1 MHLRTSL
8 RVLALAVL
16 LAQPAF
22 AKPAKTTSPAV
33 VAPAAD
39 DPTSDDP
46 SAPPPRAPAA
56 TPTAPAGTTPAA
68 RPAAP
73 APAAAQPTFAPQG
86 APAQRDEL
94 SPEQKAAIKEADRM
108 RIEKARI
115 DAEVALAEAKRAE
128 ELAPLNAEVAR
139 LTAERSLRLAKASAE
154 AAALDDERARLER
167 QAGLEAA
174 RSSARLTERSN
185 KIRELEAEAKQLQL
199 EAANT
204 VARLSNEIQR
214 FQKEDEARK
223 VASKAKPKY
232 LKDPLVDGVLYVS
245 DRRIAL
251 NGAVTEQLADYVCTR
266 ISFYN
271 NQSSEFPIFIVVD
284 NSPGGSVAAG
294 YQIQKAMA
302 ASKAPVH
309 VVVKGFAA
317 SMTAVIATLAERS
330 YCYPNTIILHHQA
343 SNTLRGNMTVLKEQI
358 DFTNQWFDR
367 LATPIAK
374 KMGISLQ
381 DFVKQM
387 YANDST
393 GDWQAF
399 GDKAKELKWV
409 DHVVERIEETA
420 VLDLLPAPPSPPA
433 MMPQPLPQPP
443 TRTEISGV
451 VTKVDDKG
459 RPYFELP
466 SLANPFDAWWLYDP
480 QGLYRAR

>member
-1 MHLRTSL
+1 MRA
-8 RVLALAVL
+8 LALACL
-16 LAQPAF
+16 TAAPLCAQ
-22 AKPAKTTSPAV
+22 TE
-33 VAPAAD
+33 AP
-39 DPTSDDP
+39 
-46 SAPPPRAPAA
+46 
-56 TPTAPAGTTPAA
+56 

-73 APAAAQPTFAPQG
+73 ATPPAAAPAAPG
-86 APAQRDEL
+86 PVASPAVTRDEPN
-94 SPEQKAAIKEADRM
+94 PEQKAMLKEVERM
-108 RIEKARI
+108 RADKARI
-115 DAEVALAEAKRAE
+115 DAELALAEAKRAE

-139 LTAERSLRLAKASAE
+139 LNAERALRLAKASAE
-154 AAALDDERARLER
+154 AAAIEDERARLER
-167 QAGLEAA
+167 QTALETA
-174 RSSARLTERSN
+174 RSSARLVERSN
-185 KIRELEAEAKQLQL
+185 RIRELEAESKQLQL

-223 VASKAKPKY
+223 IASKAKPKY
-232 LKDPLVDGVLYVS
+232 LKEPLVDGVLYVS
-245 DRRIAL
+245 DRRIAF

-266 ISFYN
+266 IAFYN

-317 SMTAVIATLAERS
+317 SMTAVICTLAERS
-330 YCYPNTIILHHQA
+330 YCYPNTILMHHQA
-343 SNTLRGNMTVLKEQI
+343 SNVVRGNMTVLKEQI

-367 LATPIAK
+367 LATPVAR
-374 KMGISLQ
+374 KMGLTLPE
-381 DFVKQM
+381 FVKQM

-420 VLDLLPAPPSPPA
+420 VLDLLPVPVAASMMPPPSPQ
-433 MMPQPLPQPP
+433 PQPSPQPP
-443 TRTEISGV
+443 PRTEVSGV
-451 VTKVDDKG
+451 VSRVDDQG
-459 RPYFELP
+459 RPYYELP
-466 SLANPFDAWWLYDP
+466 PLANPFDAWWIYDP

>member
-16 LAQPAF
+16 TAAPVFAQQTK
-22 AKPAKTTSPAV
+22 AKRAA
-33 VAPAAD
+33 APAAD
-39 DPTSDDP
+39 
-46 SAPPPRAPAA
+46 APAA
-56 TPTAPAGTTPAA
+56 TTAA
-68 RPAAP
+68 PAAP
-73 APAAAQPTFAPQG
+73 TAVVLTGG

-94 SPEQKAAIKEADRM
+94 TPEQKAAMKEADRM

-115 DAEVALAEAKRAE
+115 DAELALAEAKRAE
-128 ELAPLNAEVAR
+128 ELAPLQAEVAK

-154 AAALDDERARLER
+154 AAALEDERAKLER
-167 QAGLEAA
+167 QAALEAA

-232 LKDPLVDGVLYVS
+232 LKDPLVDGVLYIS
-245 DRRIAL
+245 DRRISF

-266 ISFYN
+266 IAFYN

-317 SMTAVIATLAERS
+317 SMTAVICTLAERS
-330 YCYPNTIILHHQA
+330 YCYPNTILLHHQA
-343 SNTLRGNMTVLKEQI
+343 ANVVRGNMTVLKEQI
-358 DFTNQWFDR
+358 DFTNQWFER
-367 LATPIAK
+367 LATPVAK

-381 DFVKQM
+381 EFVKQM

-409 DHVVERIEETA
+409 DNVVERIEETA
-420 VLDLLPAPPSPPA
+420 VLDLLPAPPTPSATPS
-433 MMPQPLPQPP
+433 PQPQPQPP
-443 TRTEISGV
+443 TRTEISGI
-451 VTKVDDKG
+451 TTRVDDKG

-466 SLANPFDAWWLYDP
+466 ALANPFDAWWLYDP

>member
-1 MHLRTSL
+1 MPLRTSL
-8 RVLALAVL
+8 RVLALAL
-16 LAQPAF
+16 LAAAP
-22 AKPAKTTSPAV
+22 
-33 VAPAAD
+33 VAAQQ
-39 DPTSDDP
+39 TK
-46 SAPPPRAPAA
+46 
-56 TPTAPAGTTPAA
+56 A

-73 APAAAQPTFAPQG
+73 AADAPAGVAAVPAPAIPAA
-86 APAQRDEL
+86 RDEL
-94 SPEQKAAIKEADRM
+94 TPEQKTAMKEADRM
-108 RIEKARI
+108 RGEKARI
-115 DAEVALAEAKRAE
+115 DAELALAEAKRAE
-128 ELAPLNAEVAR
+128 ELAPLNAEVSR
-139 LTAERSLRLAKASAE
+139 LTAERALRLAKASAE
-154 AAALDDERARLER
+154 AAALDDERAKLER
-167 QAGLEAA
+167 QAALESARA
-174 RSSARLTERSN
+174 GARLAERSS

-223 VASKAKPKY
+223 VATKAKPKY
-232 LKDPLVDGVLYVS
+232 LKDPLVDGVLYIS
-245 DRRIAL
+245 DRRIPF

-266 ISFYN
+266 IAFYN

-317 SMTAVIATLAERS
+317 SMTAVICTLAERS

-343 SNTLRGNMTVLKEQI
+343 SNTVRGNMTVLKEQI
-358 DFTNQWFDR
+358 DFTNKWFDR
-367 LATPIAK
+367 LATPVAK
-374 KMGISLQ
+374 KMGISLEE
-381 DFVKQM
+381 FVKQM
-387 YANDST
+387 YSNDST
-393 GDWQAF
+393 GDWQVF

-409 DHVVERIEETA
+409 ENVIERIEETS
-420 VLDLLPAPPSPPA
+420 VLDLLPVPVAPMA
-433 MMPQPLPQPP
+433 MPLPQPP

-451 VTKVDDKG
+451 ITRVDDKG

-466 SLANPFDAWWLYDP
+466 ALANPFDAWWLYDP

>member
-1 MHLRTSL
+1 MHLRTTL

-16 LAQPAF
+16 VTAPVFAQQTK
-22 AKPAKTTSPAV
+22 AKRAA
-33 VAPAAD
+33 APAAD
-39 DPTSDDP
+39 APATPAAATP
-46 SAPPPRAPAA
+46 STGAPAA
-56 TPTAPAGTTPAA
+56 PGV
-68 RPAAP
+68 
-73 APAAAQPTFAPQG
+73 
-86 APAQRDEL
+86 PAQRDEL
-94 SPEQKAAIKEADRM
+94 TPEQKASIKEADRM

-115 DAEVALAEAKRAE
+115 DAELALAEAKRAE
-128 ELAPLNAEVAR
+128 ELAPLQAEVAK

-154 AAALDDERARLER
+154 AAALEDERAKLER
-167 QAGLEAA
+167 QAALEAA

-199 EAANT
+199 ESANT

-232 LKDPLVDGVLYVS
+232 LKDPLVDGVLYIS
-245 DRRIAL
+245 DRRIAF

-317 SMTAVIATLAERS
+317 SMTAVICTLAERS

-343 SNTLRGNMTVLKEQI
+343 SNVVRGNMTVLKEQI

-367 LATPIAK
+367 LATPVAK

-381 DFVKQM
+381 EFVKQM

-409 DHVVERIEETA
+409 DNVIERIEETA
-420 VLDLLPAPPSPPA
+420 ILDLLPVPVAPPA
-433 MMPQPLPQPP
+433 MMPMPLPP

-451 VTKVDDKG
+451 TSRVDDKG

-466 SLANPFDAWWLYDP
+466 ALANPFDAWWLYDP

>member
-1 MHLRTSL
+1 MRA
-8 RVLALAVL
+8 LALACL
-16 LAQPAF
+16 TAAPLCAQ
-22 AKPAKTTSPAV
+22 TE
-33 VAPAAD
+33 AP
-39 DPTSDDP
+39 
-46 SAPPPRAPAA
+46 
-56 TPTAPAGTTPAA
+56 

-73 APAAAQPTFAPQG
+73 ATPPAAAPAAPG
-86 APAQRDEL
+86 PVASPAVTRDEP
-94 SPEQKAAIKEADRM
+94 SPEQKAMLKEVERM
-108 RIEKARI
+108 RADKARI
-115 DAEVALAEAKRAE
+115 DAELALAEAKRAE

-139 LTAERSLRLAKASAE
+139 LNAERALRLAKASAE
-154 AAALDDERARLER
+154 AAALEDERARLER
-167 QAGLEAA
+167 QTALETA
-174 RSSARLTERSN
+174 RSSARLVERSN
-185 KIRELEAEAKQLQL
+185 RIRELEAESKQLQL

-204 VARLSNEIQR
+204 FARLSNEIQR

-223 VASKAKPKY
+223 IASKAKPKY
-232 LKDPLVDGVLYVS
+232 LKEPLVDGVLYVS
-245 DRRIAL
+245 DRRIAF

-266 ISFYN
+266 IAFYN

-317 SMTAVIATLAERS
+317 SMTAVICTLAERS
-330 YCYPNTIILHHQA
+330 YCYPNTILMHHQA
-343 SNTLRGNMTVLKEQI
+343 SNVVRGNMTVLKEQI

-367 LATPIAK
+367 LATPVAR
-374 KMGISLQ
+374 KMGLTLPE
-381 DFVKQM
+381 FVKQM

-420 VLDLLPAPPSPPA
+420 VLDLLPVPVAASMMPPPSPQ
-433 MMPQPLPQPP
+433 PQPSPQPP
-443 TRTEISGV
+443 PRTEVSGV
-451 VTKVDDKG
+451 VSRVDDQG
-459 RPYFELP
+459 RPYYELP
-466 SLANPFDAWWLYDP
+466 PLANPFDAWWIYDP

>member
-16 LAQPAF
+16 TVAPVFAQQTK
-22 AKPAKTTSPAV
+22 AKRAA
-33 VAPAAD
+33 APAAD
-39 DPTSDDP
+39 
-46 SAPPPRAPAA
+46 
-56 TPTAPAGTTPAA
+56 
-68 RPAAP
+68 
-73 APAAAQPTFAPQG
+73 APAAAPAAAPVAAPTTIAPG
-86 APAQRDEL
+86 APIPRDEL
-94 SPEQKAAIKEADRM
+94 TPEQKTAMKEADRM
-108 RIEKARI
+108 RGEKARI
-115 DAEVALAEAKRAE
+115 DAELALAEAKRTE

-139 LTAERSLRLAKASAE
+139 LTAERALRLAKASAE
-154 AAALDDERARLER
+154 AATLEDERAKLER

-174 RSSARLTERSN
+174 RSGARLTERSN

-204 VARLSNEIQR
+204 IARLSNEIQR

-223 VASKAKPKY
+223 IASKAKPKY
-232 LKDPLVDGVLYVS
+232 LKDPLVDGVLYIS
-245 DRRIAL
+245 DRRISF

-317 SMTAVIATLAERS
+317 SMTAVICTLAERS
-330 YCYPNTIILHHQA
+330 YCYPNTILLHHQA
-343 SNTLRGNMTVLKEQI
+343 SNVVRGNMTVLKEQI

-367 LATPIAK
+367 LATPVAK
-374 KMGISLQ
+374 KMGLTLPE
-381 DFVKQM
+381 FVKQM
-387 YANDST
+387 YANDSS

-409 DHVVERIEETA
+409 DNVIERIEETA
-420 VLDLLPAPPSPPA
+420 ILDLLPVPVAPPA
-433 MMPQPLPQPP
+433 MMPMPLPP

-451 VTKVDDKG
+451 TSRVDDKG

-466 SLANPFDAWWLYDP
+466 ALANPFDAWWLYDP

>member
-16 LAQPAF
+16 
-22 AKPAKTTSPAV
+22 T
-33 VAPAAD
+33 VAPVFAQQTKAKRPAAPATD
-39 DPTSDDP
+39 
-46 SAPPPRAPAA
+46 APAA
-56 TPTAPAGTTPAA
+56 TPTTQPI
-68 RPAAP
+68 
-73 APAAAQPTFAPQG
+73 AQQG

-94 SPEQKAAIKEADRM
+94 TPEQKASMKEADRM
-108 RIEKARI
+108 RGEKARI
-115 DAEVALAEAKRAE
+115 DAELALAEAKRAE

-139 LTAERSLRLAKASAE
+139 LTTERALRLAKASAE
-154 AAALDDERARLER
+154 AAALEDERAKLER

-204 VARLSNEIQR
+204 IARLSNEIQR

-223 VASKAKPKY
+223 IASKAKPKY
-232 LKDPLVDGVLYVS
+232 LKDPLVDGVLYIS
-245 DRRIAL
+245 DRRISF

-266 ISFYN
+266 IAFYN

-317 SMTAVIATLAERS
+317 SMTAVICTLAERS
-330 YCYPNTIILHHQA
+330 YCYPNTILLHHQA
-343 SNTLRGNMTVLKEQI
+343 SNVVRGNMTVLKEQI
-358 DFTNQWFDR
+358 DFTNQWFYR
-367 LATPIAK
+367 LATPVAK
-374 KMGISLQ
+374 KMGISLEE
-381 DFVKQM
+381 FVKQM

-393 GDWQAF
+393 GDWTAF

-409 DHVVERIEETA
+409 DNVIERIEETA
-420 VLDLLPAPPSPPA
+420 VLDLLPVPVAPSS
-433 MMPQPLPQPP
+433 MPMPLPQPP

-451 VTKVDDKG
+451 TSRVDDKG

-466 SLANPFDAWWLYDP
+466 ALANPFDAWWLYDP

>member
-16 LAQPAF
+16 
-22 AKPAKTTSPAV
+22 T
-33 VAPAAD
+33 VAPVFAQQTKAK
-39 DPTSDDP
+39 
-46 SAPPPRAPAA
+46 RA
-56 TPTAPAGTTPAA
+56 
-68 RPAAP
+68 AAP
-73 APAAAQPTFAPQG
+73 VADAPAAASAAAPVAAPTTIAPG
-86 APAQRDEL
+86 APIPRDEL
-94 SPEQKAAIKEADRM
+94 TPEQKVSMKEADRM
-108 RIEKARI
+108 RGEKARI
-115 DAEVALAEAKRAE
+115 DAELALADAKRTE
-128 ELAPLNAEVAR
+128 ELAPLNAEVTR
-139 LTAERSLRLAKASAE
+139 LTAERALRLAKASAE
-154 AAALDDERARLER
+154 AAALEDERAKLER

-204 VARLSNEIQR
+204 IARLSNEIQR

-223 VASKAKPKY
+223 IASKAKPKY
-232 LKDPLVDGVLYVS
+232 LKDPLVDGVLYIS
-245 DRRIAL
+245 DRRISF

-317 SMTAVIATLAERS
+317 SMTAVICTLAERS

-343 SNTLRGNMTVLKEQI
+343 SNVVRGNMTVLKEQI

-367 LATPIAK
+367 LATPVAK
-374 KMGISLQ
+374 KMGISLPE
-381 DFVKQM
+381 FVKQM

-409 DHVVERIEETA
+409 DNVIDRIEETA
-420 VLDLLPAPPSPPA
+420 VLDLLPVPVAPPA
-433 MMPQPLPQPP
+433 MMPMPLPP

-451 VTKVDDKG
+451 TSRVDDKG

-466 SLANPFDAWWLYDP
+466 ALANPFDAWWLYDP

>member
-16 LAQPAF
+16 TVAPGFAQQTK
-22 AKPAKTTSPAV
+22 AKRAA
-33 VAPAAD
+33 APAAD
-39 DPTSDDP
+39 
-46 SAPPPRAPAA
+46 APAA
-56 TPTAPAGTTPAA
+56 TT
-68 RPAAP
+68 
-73 APAAAQPTFAPQG
+73 PAAAQPVTG
-86 APAQRDEL
+86 APSAPAPRDEL
-94 SPEQKAAIKEADRM
+94 TPEQKAAMKEADRM

-115 DAEVALAEAKRAE
+115 DAELALAEAKRSE
-128 ELAPLNAEVAR
+128 ELAPLQAEVAR
-139 LTAERSLRLAKASAE
+139 LTAERALRLAKASAE
-154 AAALDDERARLER
+154 AAALEDERAKLER

-199 EAANT
+199 ESANT
-204 VARLSNEIQR
+204 VTRLSNEIQR

-223 VASKAKPKY
+223 VATKAKPKY
-232 LKDPLVDGVLYVS
+232 LKDPLVDGVLYIS
-245 DRRIAL
+245 DRRIAF

-317 SMTAVIATLAERS
+317 SMTAVICTLAERS
-330 YCYPNTIILHHQA
+330 YCYPNTILLHHQA
-343 SNTLRGNMTVLKEQI
+343 SNVVRGNMTVLKEQI

-367 LATPIAK
+367 LATPVAK

-381 DFVKQM
+381 EFVKQM
-387 YANDST
+387 YANDSS

-409 DHVVERIEETA
+409 DNVIERIEETA
-420 VLDLLPAPPSPPA
+420 ILDLLPVPVAPTA
-433 MMPQPLPQPP
+433 MPMPMPLPP

-451 VTKVDDKG
+451 TSRVDDKG

-466 SLANPFDAWWLYDP
+466 ALANPFDAWWLYDP

>member
-1 MHLRTSL
+1 MHLRTTL

-16 LAQPAF
+16 TVAPVFAQQTKAK
-22 AKPAKTTSPAV
+22 AKPA
-33 VAPAAD
+33 APAAD
-39 DPTSDDP
+39 
-46 SAPPPRAPAA
+46 APA
-56 TPTAPAGTTPAA
+56 TPAA
-68 RPAAP
+68 AAP
-73 APAAAQPTFAPQG
+73 SAAAPG

-94 SPEQKAAIKEADRM
+94 TPEQKASMKEADRM

-115 DAEVALAEAKRAE
+115 DAELALAEAKRAE
-128 ELAPLNAEVAR
+128 ELAPLQAEVAK

-154 AAALDDERARLER
+154 AAALEDERAKLER
-167 QAGLEAA
+167 QAALESA

-199 EAANT
+199 ESANT

-232 LKDPLVDGVLYVS
+232 LKDPLVDGVLYIS
-245 DRRIAL
+245 DRRIAF

-266 ISFYN
+266 IAFYN

-317 SMTAVIATLAERS
+317 SMTAVICTLAERS
-330 YCYPNTIILHHQA
+330 YCYPNTILLHHQA
-343 SNTLRGNMTVLKEQI
+343 SNVVRGNMTVLKEQI
-358 DFTNQWFDR
+358 DFTNQWFER
-367 LATPIAK
+367 LATPVAK
-374 KMGISLQ
+374 KMGLSLQ

-387 YANDST
+387 YSNDST
-393 GDWQAF
+393 GDWTAF

-409 DHVVERIEETA
+409 DNVIERIEETA
-420 VLDLLPAPPSPPA
+420 VLDLLPVPVAPTA
-433 MMPQPLPQPP
+433 MPTPQPP

-451 VTKVDDKG
+451 TSRVDDKG

-466 SLANPFDAWWLYDP
+466 ALANPFDAWWLYDP

>member
-16 LAQPAF
+16 TVAPVFAQQTK
-22 AKPAKTTSPAV
+22 AKRAA
-33 VAPAAD
+33 APAAD
-39 DPTSDDP
+39 
-46 SAPPPRAPAA
+46 
-56 TPTAPAGTTPAA
+56 
-68 RPAAP
+68 
-73 APAAAQPTFAPQG
+73 APAAAPAAAPVAAPTTIAPG
-86 APAQRDEL
+86 APIPRDEL
-94 SPEQKAAIKEADRM
+94 TPEQKTAMKEADRM
-108 RIEKARI
+108 RGEKARI
-115 DAEVALAEAKRAE
+115 DAELALAEAKRTE

-139 LTAERSLRLAKASAE
+139 LTAERALRLAKASAE
-154 AAALDDERARLER
+154 AAALEDERAKLER

-204 VARLSNEIQR
+204 IARLSNEIQR

-223 VASKAKPKY
+223 IASKAKPKY
-232 LKDPLVDGVLYVS
+232 LKDPLVDGVLYIS
-245 DRRIAL
+245 DRRISF

-317 SMTAVIATLAERS
+317 SMTAVICTLAERS
-330 YCYPNTIILHHQA
+330 YCYPNTILLHHQA
-343 SNTLRGNMTVLKEQI
+343 SNVVRGNMTVLKEQI

-367 LATPIAK
+367 LATPVAK
-374 KMGISLQ
+374 KMGITLPE
-381 DFVKQM
+381 FVKQM
-387 YANDST
+387 YANDSS

-409 DHVVERIEETA
+409 DNVIERIEETA
-420 VLDLLPAPPSPPA
+420 ILDLLPVPVAPSAMPS
-433 MMPQPLPQPP
+433 PLPQPP

-451 VTKVDDKG
+451 TSRVDDKG

-466 SLANPFDAWWLYDP
+466 ALANPFDAWWLYDP

>member
-8 RVLALAVL
+8 RALALAVFVAASAS
-16 LAQPAF
+16 AQQTK
-22 AKPAKTTSPAV
+22 AKP
-33 VAPAAD
+33 VAPAAE
-39 DPTSDDP
+39 
-46 SAPPPRAPAA
+46 APAA
-56 TPTAPAGTTPAA
+56 
-68 RPAAP
+68 AAP
-73 APAAAQPTFAPQG
+73 APAPQG

-94 SPEQKAAIKEADRM
+94 TPEQKAAIKEADRM
-108 RIEKARI
+108 RAEKARI
-115 DAEVALAEAKRAE
+115 DAELALAEAKRAE

-139 LTAERSLRLAKASAE
+139 LTAERALRLAKASAE
-154 AAALDDERARLER
+154 AAALEDERAKLER

-174 RSSARLTERSN
+174 RSSARLAERSN

-232 LKDPLVDGVLYVS
+232 LKDPLADGVLYIS

-266 ISFYN
+266 IAFYN

-317 SMTAVIATLAERS
+317 SMTAVICTLAERS
-330 YCYPNTIILHHQA
+330 YCYPNTILLHHQA
-343 SNTLRGNMTVLKEQI
+343 SNTVRGNMTVLKEQI

-367 LATPIAK
+367 LATPVAK
-374 KMGISLQ
+374 KMGLSLQ
-381 DFVKQM
+381 EFVKQM

-393 GDWQAF
+393 GDWTAF
-399 GDKAKELKWV
+399 GDKAREFKWV

-420 VLDLLPAPPSPPA
+420 VLDLLPVPTPPSAQPG
-433 MMPQPLPQPP
+433 PLPQPP
-443 TRTEISGV
+443 TRTEISGISAR
-451 VTKVDDKG
+451 VDDKG

-466 SLANPFDAWWLYDP
+466 ALANPFDAWWLYDP

>member
-1 MHLRTSL
+1 MHLRTTL

-16 LAQPAF
+16 TVAPVFAQQTKAK
-22 AKPAKTTSPAV
+22 AKPA
-33 VAPAAD
+33 APAAD
-39 DPTSDDP
+39 
-46 SAPPPRAPAA
+46 APA
-56 TPTAPAGTTPAA
+56 TPAA
-68 RPAAP
+68 AAP
-73 APAAAQPTFAPQG
+73 STAAPG

-94 SPEQKAAIKEADRM
+94 TPEQKASMKEADRM

-115 DAEVALAEAKRAE
+115 DAELALAEAKRAE
-128 ELAPLNAEVAR
+128 ELAPLQAEVAK

-154 AAALDDERARLER
+154 AAALEDERAKLER
-167 QAGLEAA
+167 QAALESA

-199 EAANT
+199 ESANT

-232 LKDPLVDGVLYVS
+232 LKDPLVDGVLYIS
-245 DRRIAL
+245 DRRIAF

-266 ISFYN
+266 IAFYN

-317 SMTAVIATLAERS
+317 SMTAVICTLAERS
-330 YCYPNTIILHHQA
+330 YCYPNTILLHHQA
-343 SNTLRGNMTVLKEQI
+343 SNVVRGNMTVLKEQI
-358 DFTNQWFDR
+358 DFTNQWFER
-367 LATPIAK
+367 LATPVAK
-374 KMGISLQ
+374 KMGLSLQ

-387 YANDST
+387 YSNDST
-393 GDWQAF
+393 GDWTAF

-409 DHVVERIEETA
+409 DNVIERIEETA
-420 VLDLLPAPPSPPA
+420 VLDLLPVPVAPTA
-433 MMPQPLPQPP
+433 MPTPQPP

-451 VTKVDDKG
+451 TSRVDDKG

-466 SLANPFDAWWLYDP
+466 ALANPFDAWWLYDP

>member
-1 MHLRTSL
+1 MRA
-8 RVLALAVL
+8 LALACL
-16 LAQPAF
+16 TAAPLCAQ
-22 AKPAKTTSPAV
+22 TE
-33 VAPAAD
+33 AP
-39 DPTSDDP
+39 
-46 SAPPPRAPAA
+46 
-56 TPTAPAGTTPAA
+56 

-73 APAAAQPTFAPQG
+73 ATPPAAAPAAPG
-86 APAQRDEL
+86 PVASPAVTRDEP
-94 SPEQKAAIKEADRM
+94 SPEQKAMLKEVERM
-108 RIEKARI
+108 RADKARI
-115 DAEVALAEAKRAE
+115 DAELALAEAKRAE

-139 LTAERSLRLAKASAE
+139 LNAERALRLAKASAE
-154 AAALDDERARLER
+154 AAALEDERARLER
-167 QAGLEAA
+167 QTALETA
-174 RSSARLTERSN
+174 RSSARLVERSN
-185 KIRELEAEAKQLQL
+185 RIRELEAESKQLQL

-223 VASKAKPKY
+223 IASKAKPKY
-232 LKDPLVDGVLYVS
+232 LKEPLVDGVLYVS
-245 DRRIAL
+245 DRRIAF

-266 ISFYN
+266 IAFYN

-317 SMTAVIATLAERS
+317 SMTAVICTLAERS
-330 YCYPNTIILHHQA
+330 YCYPNTILMHHQA
-343 SNTLRGNMTVLKEQI
+343 SNVVRGNMTVLKEQI

-367 LATPIAK
+367 LATPVAR
-374 KMGISLQ
+374 KMGLTLPE
-381 DFVKQM
+381 FVKQM

-420 VLDLLPAPPSPPA
+420 VLDLLPVPVAASMMPPPSPQ
-433 MMPQPLPQPP
+433 PQPSPQPP
-443 TRTEISGV
+443 PRTEVSGV
-451 VTKVDDKG
+451 VSRVDDQG
-459 RPYFELP
+459 RPYYELP
-466 SLANPFDAWWLYDP
+466 PLANPFDAWWIYDP

>member
-16 LAQPAF
+16 
-22 AKPAKTTSPAV
+22 
-33 VAPAAD
+33 
-39 DPTSDDP
+39 
-46 SAPPPRAPAA
+46 AA
-56 TPTAPAGTTPAA
+56 TPGFAQQTKAKSAVD
-68 RPAAP
+68 
-73 APAAAQPTFAPQG
+73 APAAAPAAAPTAPQG
-86 APAQRDEL
+86 APIQRDEL
-94 SPEQKAAIKEADRM
+94 TPEQKASMKEADRM
-108 RIEKARI
+108 RGEKARI
-115 DAEVALAEAKRAE
+115 DAELALAEAKRAE

-139 LTAERSLRLAKASAE
+139 LTTERALRLAKASAE
-154 AAALDDERARLER
+154 AAALEDERAKLER
-167 QAGLEAA
+167 QAALEAA
-174 RSSARLTERSN
+174 RSGARLTERSN
-185 KIRELEAEAKQLQL
+185 KIRELEADAKQLQL

-204 VARLSNEIQR
+204 IARLSNEIQR

-223 VASKAKPKY
+223 IASKAKPKY
-232 LKDPLVDGVLYVS
+232 LKDPLVDGVLYIS
-245 DRRIAL
+245 DRRISF

-317 SMTAVIATLAERS
+317 SMTAVICTLAERS
-330 YCYPNTIILHHQA
+330 YCYPNTILLHHQA
-343 SNTLRGNMTVLKEQI
+343 SNVVRGNMTVLKEQI

-367 LATPIAK
+367 LATPVAK

-381 DFVKQM
+381 EFVKQM
-387 YANDST
+387 YANDSS

-409 DHVVERIEETA
+409 DNVIERIEETA
-420 VLDLLPAPPSPPA
+420 ILDLLPVPVAPPA
-433 MMPQPLPQPP
+433 MMPMPLPP

-451 VTKVDDKG
+451 TSRVDDKG

-466 SLANPFDAWWLYDP
+466 ALANPFDAWWLYDP

>member
-16 LAQPAF
+16 
-22 AKPAKTTSPAV
+22 
-33 VAPAAD
+33 
-39 DPTSDDP
+39 
-46 SAPPPRAPAA
+46 AA
-56 TPTAPAGTTPAA
+56 TPGLAQQTKAKSAVD
-68 RPAAP
+68 
-73 APAAAQPTFAPQG
+73 APAAAPAAAPTAPQG

-94 SPEQKAAIKEADRM
+94 TPEQKASMKEADRM
-108 RIEKARI
+108 RGEKARI
-115 DAEVALAEAKRAE
+115 DAELALAEAKRAE

-139 LTAERSLRLAKASAE
+139 LTTERSLRLAKASAE
-154 AAALDDERARLER
+154 AAALEDERAKLER
-167 QAGLEAA
+167 QAALEAA
-174 RSSARLTERSN
+174 RSGARLTERSN

-204 VARLSNEIQR
+204 IARLSNEIQR

-223 VASKAKPKY
+223 IASKAKPKY
-232 LKDPLVDGVLYVS
+232 LKDPLVDGVLYIS
-245 DRRIAL
+245 DRRISF

-317 SMTAVIATLAERS
+317 SMTAVICTLAERS
-330 YCYPNTIILHHQA
+330 YCYPNTILLHHQA
-343 SNTLRGNMTVLKEQI
+343 SNVVRGNMTVLKEQI

-367 LATPIAK
+367 LATPVAK
-374 KMGISLQ
+374 KMGISLPE
-381 DFVKQM
+381 FVKQM
-387 YANDST
+387 YANDSS

-409 DHVVERIEETA
+409 DNVIERIEETA
-420 VLDLLPAPPSPPA
+420 ILDLLPVPVAPPA
-433 MMPQPLPQPP
+433 IMPMPQPP

-451 VTKVDDKG
+451 TSRVDDKG

-466 SLANPFDAWWLYDP
+466 ALANPFDAWWLYDP

>member
-16 LAQPAF
+16 
-22 AKPAKTTSPAV
+22 T
-33 VAPAAD
+33 VAPVFAQQTKAA
-39 DPTSDDP
+39 
-46 SAPPPRAPAA
+46 RAD
-56 TPTAPAGTTPAA
+56 TPAA
-68 RPAAP
+68 SP
-73 APAAAQPTFAPQG
+73 APAAPVAAPQG

-94 SPEQKAAIKEADRM
+94 TPEQKASIKEADRM

-115 DAEVALAEAKRAE
+115 DAELALADAKRSE
-128 ELAPLNAEVAR
+128 ELAPLQAEVAR
-139 LTAERSLRLAKASAE
+139 LSAERALRLAKASAE
-154 AAALDDERARLER
+154 AAALEDERAKLER

-223 VASKAKPKY
+223 IASKAKPKY
-232 LKDPLVDGVLYVS
+232 LKDPLVDGVLYIS
-245 DRRIAL
+245 DRRISF

-266 ISFYN
+266 IAFYN

-309 VVVKGFAA
+309 VIVKGFAA
-317 SMTAVIATLAERS
+317 SMTAVICTLAERS

-343 SNTLRGNMTVLKEQI
+343 SNVVRGNMTVLKEQI

-367 LATPIAK
+367 LATPVAK

-381 DFVKQM
+381 EFVKQM

-409 DHVVERIEETA
+409 DHVVDRIEETA
-420 VLDLLPAPPSPPA
+420 VLDLLPVPVAPPA
-433 MMPQPLPQPP
+433 MMPMPLPQPP

-451 VTKVDDKG
+451 TSRVDDKG

-466 SLANPFDAWWLYDP
+466 ALANPFDAWWLYDP

>member
-8 RVLALAVL
+8 RILALAVL
-16 LAQPAF
+16 VATPGFAQQTNT
-22 AKPAKTTSPAV
+22 KPAAPADASAVSPA
-33 VAPAAD
+33 
-39 DPTSDDP
+39 SQ
-46 SAPPPRAPAA
+46 
-56 TPTAPAGTTPAA
+56 
-68 RPAAP
+68 P
-73 APAAAQPTFAPQG
+73 APAAAPAV
-86 APAQRDEL
+86 APAQRDEPT
-94 SPEQKAAIKEADRM
+94 PEQKASMKEADRM
-108 RIEKARI
+108 RGEKARI
-115 DAEVALAEAKRAE
+115 DAELALAEAKRAE

-154 AAALDDERARLER
+154 AAALDDERAKLER
-167 QAGLEAA
+167 QAALEAA
-174 RSSARLTERSN
+174 RFGARLTERSN

-204 VARLSNEIQR
+204 IARLSNEIQR

-223 VASKAKPKY
+223 IASKAKPKY
-232 LKDPLVDGVLYVS
+232 LKDPLVDGVLYIS
-245 DRRIAL
+245 DRRISF

-266 ISFYN
+266 IAFYN

-294 YQIQKAMA
+294 YLIQKAMA

-317 SMTAVIATLAERS
+317 SMTAVICTLAERS

-343 SNTLRGNMTVLKEQI
+343 SNVVRGNMTVLKEQI

-367 LATPIAK
+367 LATPVAK

-409 DHVVERIEETA
+409 DNVIDRIEETA
-420 VLDLLPAPPSPPA
+420 VLDLLPVPVAPPA
-433 MMPQPLPQPP
+433 MPQTQPFPQPP

-451 VTKVDDKG
+451 TSRVDDKG

-466 SLANPFDAWWLYDP
+466 ALANPFDAWWLYDP

>member
-16 LAQPAF
+16 TVAPVFAQQTK
-22 AKPAKTTSPAV
+22 AKPAAAPAAA
-33 VAPAAD
+33 APAAD
-39 DPTSDDP
+39 
-46 SAPPPRAPAA
+46 
-56 TPTAPAGTTPAA
+56 
-68 RPAAP
+68 
-73 APAAAQPTFAPQG
+73 APAAAPAAQPIASQ
-86 APAQRDEL
+86 AVPAQRDEL
-94 SPEQKAAIKEADRM
+94 TPEQKASMKEADRM
-108 RIEKARI
+108 RGEKARI
-115 DAEVALAEAKRAE
+115 DAELALAEAKRAE

-139 LTAERSLRLAKASAE
+139 LTTERALRLAKASAE
-154 AAALDDERARLER
+154 AAALEDERAKLER
-167 QAGLEAA
+167 QAALETA
-174 RSSARLTERSN
+174 RSTARLAERSN

-223 VASKAKPKY
+223 IASKAKPKY
-232 LKDPLVDGVLYVS
+232 LKDPLVDGVLYIS
-245 DRRIAL
+245 DRRISF

-266 ISFYN
+266 IAFYN

-284 NSPGGSVAAG
+284 NSPGGSVTAG

-317 SMTAVIATLAERS
+317 SMTAVICTLAERS
-330 YCYPNTIILHHQA
+330 YCYPNTILLHHQA
-343 SNTLRGNMTVLKEQI
+343 SNVVRGNMTVLKEQI

-367 LATPIAK
+367 LATPVAK
-374 KMGISLQ
+374 KMGISLEE
-381 DFVKQM
+381 FVKQM

-409 DHVVERIEETA
+409 DNVIERIEETA
-420 VLDLLPAPPSPPA
+420 ILDLLPVPAAPTATPL
-433 MMPQPLPQPP
+433 PLPQPP

-451 VTKVDDKG
+451 TSRVDDKG

-466 SLANPFDAWWLYDP
+466 ALANPFDAWWLYDP

>member
-8 RVLALAVL
+8 RALALAVL
-16 LAQPAF
+16 TTAPMFAQQTKA
-22 AKPAKTTSPAV
+22 SPA
-33 VAPAAD
+33 APAAAA
-39 DPTSDDP
+39 
-46 SAPPPRAPAA
+46 SAAAPAA
-56 TPTAPAGTTPAA
+56 T
-68 RPAAP
+68 
-73 APAAAQPTFAPQG
+73 QPSSPPQG
-86 APAQRDEL
+86 ANAQREEL
-94 SPEQKAAIKEADRM
+94 TPEQKATLKEAERM

-115 DAEVALAEAKRAE
+115 DAEVALAEARRAE

-154 AAALDDERARLER
+154 AAALEDERAKLER
-167 QAGLEAA
+167 QAALESA

-223 VASKAKPKY
+223 VASKAKPRY

-309 VVVKGFAA
+309 VIVKGFAA
-317 SMTAVIATLAERS
+317 SMTAVITTLAERS

-343 SNTLRGNMTVLKEQI
+343 SNTVRGNMTVLKEQI

-367 LATPIAK
+367 LATPVAK
-374 KMGISLQ
+374 KMGITLPE
-381 DFVKQM
+381 FVKQM

-420 VLDLLPAPPSPPA
+420 VLDLLPVPPSPPA
-433 MMPQPLPQPP
+433 ASPIPLPQPP

-451 VTKVDDKG
+451 ATKVDDKG

-466 SLANPFDAWWLYDP
+466 TLANPFDAWWLYDP